1 LNSKKLNKQKGN
13 IGEDLACKYLVKNEY
28 IILKR
33 NYKNRLGEIDIIA
46 MYKKEIIFVEV
57 KLRTSKQFGK
67 GIESIGFYKKKHI
80 INTAKLFIQQNHIEN
95 LQIRFDAIEIFV
107 EDEKISINHVKQII

>member
-1 LNSKKLNKQKGN
+1 MNSKKLNKQKGN

-46 MYKKEIIFVEV
+46 MYKKEIIFIEV

-67 GIESIGFYKKKHI
+67 GIESIRFYKKKHI